1 MDMCGGNV
9 NDETYGNVRV
19 MNIQKLISGTLL
31 FLLGQIMVWYQVNG
45 QFISEW
51 IKERPLTMSLMGV
64 PVSFVYIYATQ
75 YLVEA
80 FNGDLWPQR
89 LIGFS
94 TGMIAFAFLTYIHL
108 NQAITLKT
116 AVTLALATA
125 IVVIQI
131 IWK

>member
-1 MDMCGGNV
+1 MAVCGGNV
-9 NDETYGNVRV
+9 DGEIYDA
-19 MNIQKLISGTLL
+19 MNIQKLITGTLL
-31 FLLGQIMVWYQVNG
+31 FLMGQILVWYQING
-45 QFISEW
+45 QFISTW
-51 IKERPLTMSLMGV
+51 MKNHPVAVSFLGV
-64 PVSFVYIYATQ
+64 PISFVYIYATQ

-94 TGMIAFAFLTYIHL
+94 MGMIAFAVLTYIHL

>member
-1 MDMCGGNV
+1 MHNL
-9 NDETYGNVRV
+9 T
-19 MNIQKLISGTLL
+19 KLITGTLL
-31 FLLGQIMVWYQVNG
+31 FLLGQTLVWYQING

-51 IKERPLTMSLMGV
+51 VKARPWLMSLCGI
-64 PVSFVYIYATQ
+64 PISYTYIYETQ
-75 YLVEA
+75 HLVEA

-94 TGMIAFAFLTYIHL
+94 MGMFAFSFLTWFHL

-131 IWK
+131 VWK

>member
-1 MDMCGGNV
+1 MIN
-9 NDETYGNVRV
+9 T
-19 MNIQKLISGTLL
+19 QLLIRGSLL
-31 FLLGQIMVWYQVNG
+31 FLIGQILVWYQING
-45 QFISEW
+45 QFISTW
-51 IKERPLTMSLMGV
+51 MKSHPIAVSFLGV
-64 PVSFVYIYATQ
+64 PISYVYIYATQ

-94 TGMIAFAFLTYIHL
+94 MGMIAFAFLTFIHL

-131 IWK
+131 VWK

>member
-1 MDMCGGNV
+1 
-9 NDETYGNVRV
+9 
-19 MNIQKLISGTLL
+19 MNIQKLIWGTLL
-31 FLLGQIMVWYQVNG
+31 FRLGQIFVWYQING

-51 IKERPLTMSLMGV
+51 MKKHPLWVSFMGV
-64 PVSFVYIYATQ
+64 PISFIYIYATQ

-89 LIGFS
+89 LIGFAM
-94 TGMIAFAFLTYIHL
+94 GMISFSFLTWFHL
-108 NQAITLKT
+108 NEAITLKT

-131 IWK
+131 VWK

>member
-1 MDMCGGNV
+1 MQHI
-9 NDETYGNVRV
+9 T
-19 MNIQKLISGTLL
+19 KLITGTLL
-31 FLLGQIMVWYQVNG
+31 FLLGQTLVWYQING
-45 QFISEW
+45 QFLSEW
-51 IKERPLTMSLMGV
+51 IKQRPLVMSLMGV
-64 PVSFVYIYATQ
+64 PISFIYIYATQ

-89 LIGFS
+89 LIGFAM
-94 TGMIAFAFLTYIHL
+94 GMFAFSFLTWFHL

-131 IWK
+131 VWK

>member
-1 MDMCGGNV
+1 
-9 NDETYGNVRV
+9 
-19 MNIQKLISGTLL
+19 
-31 FLLGQIMVWYQVNG
+31 
-45 QFISEW
+45 
-51 IKERPLTMSLMGV
+51 MSLMGV

-94 TGMIAFAFLTYIHL
+94 MGMFAFAFLTYIHL

>member
-89 LIGFS
+89 LIGVS
-94 TGMIAFAFLTYIHL
+94 MGMIAFAFLTWIHL

>member
-1 MDMCGGNV
+1 MI
-9 NDETYGNVRV
+9 
-19 MNIQKLISGTLL
+19 NIPKLIQGTLL
-31 FLLGQIMVWYQVNG
+31 FLLGQILVWYQIIG

-51 IKERPLTMSLMGV
+51 VKSNPLVMSLFGF

-94 TGMIAFAFLTYIHL
+94 PGMFAFAILTYIHL

>member
-1 MDMCGGNV
+1 MH
-9 NDETYGNVRV
+9 
-19 MNIQKLISGTLL
+19 NIQKLISGTLL
-31 FLLGQIMVWYQVNG
+31 FLLGQILVWYQVNG
-45 QFISEW
+45 QFISDW
-51 IKERPLTMSLMGV
+51 IKSHPLVMSLMGV
-64 PVSFVYIYATQ
+64 PVSLVYIYATRH
-75 YLVEA
+75 LVEA

-94 TGMIAFAFLTYIHL
+94 MGMFTFAFLTWFHL

>member
-1 MDMCGGNV
+1 MGVCSRNV
-9 NDETYGNVRV
+9 DDEAYGNVRV

-31 FLLGQIMVWYQVNG
+31 FLMGQILVWYQVNG
-45 QFISEW
+45 QFLSEW
-51 IKERPLTMSLMGV
+51 IKQRPLIMSLMGV

-94 TGMIAFAFLTYIHL
+94 TGMFAFAILTYIHL

>member
-1 MDMCGGNV
+1 MINFK
-9 NDETYGNVRV
+9 
-19 MNIQKLISGTLL
+19 KLIIGTLL
-31 FLLGQIMVWYQVNG
+31 YLVGQTLVWYQING

-51 IKERPLTMSLMGV
+51 VKERPWLMSLLGI
-64 PVSFVYIYATQ
+64 PISYVYIYETQ
-75 YLVEA
+75 YSVEA

-94 TGMIAFAFLTYIHL
+94 MGMISFAFLTWFHL
-108 NQAITLKT
+108 NQEITLKT

>member
-1 MDMCGGNV
+1 MSNL
-9 NDETYGNVRV
+9 VR
-19 MNIQKLISGTLL
+19 GTLL
-31 FLLGQIMVWYQVNG
+31 YLIAQTIVWYQING
-45 QFISEW
+45 QFISTW
-51 IKERPLTMSLMGV
+51 MKDHPIAVSFLGV
-64 PVSFVYIYATQ
+64 PISYTYIYATQ

-80 FNGDLWPQR
+80 FNGDMWPQR

-94 TGMIAFAFLTYIHL
+94 MGMIAFAFLTWIHL

-131 IWK
+131 VWK

>member
-1 MDMCGGNV
+1 MI
-9 NDETYGNVRV
+9 
-19 MNIQKLISGTLL
+19 NIGQLIRGSLL
-31 FLLGQIMVWYQVNG
+31 FLLGQILVWYQING
-45 QFISEW
+45 QFISTW
-51 IKERPLTMSLMGV
+51 MKEHPIAVSFLGV
-64 PVSFVYIYATQ
+64 PISYTYIYATQ

-94 TGMIAFAFLTYIHL
+94 MGMIAFAFLTFIHL

-131 IWK
+131 VWK

>member
-1 MDMCGGNV
+1 MSNV
-9 NDETYGNVRV
+9 S
-19 MNIQKLISGTLL
+19 KLITGTLL
-31 FLLGQIMVWYQVNG
+31 FLLGQILVWYQING

-51 IKERPLTMSLMGV
+51 IKDRPMVMSLLGV
-64 PVSFVYIYATQ
+64 PISFIYIYATQ

-94 TGMIAFAFLTYIHL
+94 TGMFAFAIFTYIHL

-131 IWK
+131 VWK

>member
-1 MDMCGGNV
+1 MS
-9 NDETYGNVRV
+9 
-19 MNIQKLISGTLL
+19 NIPKLIQGIFL
-31 FLLGQIMVWYQVNG
+31 FLLGQILVWYQVNG
-45 QFISEW
+45 QFLSTW
-51 IKERPLTMSLMGV
+51 MKDRPLIMSLMGV

-80 FNGDLWPQR
+80 FNGDMWPQR

-94 TGMIAFAFLTYIHL
+94 TGMFAFAFLTWIHL

-125 IVVIQI
+125 IVVSQI